1 REIVLQQ
8 NAFHPVDTYCPMKR
22 QYAVL
27 KTISRFAEMSKRA
40 VENEVLVES
49 IANMPLRTRFGK
61 SKFEENVDQEIETIN
76 AEMEKAFEALGGK

>member
-1 REIVLQQ
+1 MIREIVLQQ

-49 IANMPLRTRFGK
+49 IANMPLRTRFGQLAVPVLAL
-61 SKFEENVDQEIETIN
+61 SKGSVTVNGNPLDAV
-76 AEMEKAFEALGGK
+76 